1 MYTIRELTAQD
12 TEAFLQLK
20 RIGLSTDPGS
30 FVAALEDD
38 PPSYRDAVRD
48 RLARASVENGDIV
61 LGAFAPG
68 LVGIIAVTRDPRS
81 KRRHKAD
88 LHGMYVVP
96 EHRGRGL
103 GKRLLVQALE
113 LARNMDGLE
122 EIQLIVAAHNRE
134 ACALYERFGFVRVWT
149 ERHALK
155 VGDHCVDAHHMVMT
169 LGSTA
174 DDERTRES
182 PALTAN
188 R

>member
-38 PPSYRDAVRD
+38 PPSYPEAVRS
-48 RLARASVENGDIV
+48 RLARASAEDGDIV

-68 LVGIIAVTRDPRS
+68 LVGIVAITRDPHS

-88 LHGMYVVP
+88 LHGMYVIP

-113 LARNMDGLE
+113 MARGMEGLE

-155 VGDHCVDAHHMVMT
+155 VGDQYVDAHHMVLVLRDNAVNPRASET
-169 LGSTA
+169 
-174 DDERTRES
+174 
-182 PALTAN
+182 PALTAD